1 MGQRGPISKP
11 DNLTTDRSLGKPT
24 RPSSLTGEAKRFWD
38 RHAKLLISKGWLTK
52 ADADS
57 FALLCQLWE
66 QIHDAQAALKAEG
79 LTVPTGTGS
88 TRAHPATTIR
98 ADCQKQF
105 VALSREFNLTPV
117 ARLRSGEPVES
128 EQPPQRMRRQ
138 RDLESKYL

>member
-1 MGQRGPISKP
+1 MGSRGPISKP
-11 DNLTTDRSLGKPT
+11 KDQDMDRLLGKPI
-24 RPSSLTGEAKRFWD
+24 RPRWLEGEAKRFWD
-38 RHAKLLISKGWLTK
+38 RHASLLIAKGWLTK

-57 FALLCQLWE
+57 FALLCQLSE
-66 QIHDAQAALKAEG
+66 QIHDAQAVLKSEG

>member
-1 MGQRGPISKP
+1 M
-11 DNLTTDRSLGKPT
+11 DRLLGKPI
-24 RPSSLTGEAKRFWD
+24 RPRWLEGEAKRFWD
-38 RHAKLLISKGWLTK
+38 RHASLLIAKGWLTK
-52 ADADS
+52 TDADS

-66 QIHDAQAALKAEG
+66 QIHDAQAVLKSEG